1 MEPSIRYEQLIAYL
15 GSQLPAP
22 VDQQSGPDDSIVFT
36 GGEPAEVVVHLSST
50 SVTVF
55 EFACH
60 WERPASLVAR
70 PRRVGMLKWRRL
82 SETVLLNAL
91 GTLIKGARDMRL
103 ARYGTCGWCGIRKP
117 PEMMADADICREC
130 ADQQTE
136 VVH

>member
-1 MEPSIRYEQLIAYL
+1 MSVRYEELIAFL
-15 GSQLPAP
+15 ASQLPAP
-22 VDQQSGPDDSIVFT
+22 VDQQAGPDDSLVFT
-36 GGEPAEVVVHLSST
+36 GGEPAEVVVHLTSS

-60 WERPASLVAR
+60 SDRPSSLVAR

-82 SETVLLNAL
+82 PETILLNAL

-117 PEMMADADICREC
+117 PEMMVETDVCRDC
-130 ADQQTE
+130 FDQQGE